1 MKTKRQIIK
10 EKIAKANK
18 HHEAFRRHE
27 SWRYGR
33 LSRSTWRR
41 PQGKDI
47 KMRWVSRRGTKGG
60 LPSSPSPGFRTPN
73 DIRGLH
79 PSGYEPIVI
88 HSEGELVAL
97 KPKYHAIII
106 GSSVGN
112 KKRITLKEAILSR
125 GFKLL
130 NPGIKSKEIGAAEA
144 GEFAPSDVDTTVGK
158 VKREIDADIEPK
170 KSKIELSA
178 DDLKDVEADVEKQ
191 DKGDEE

>member
-1 MKTKRQIIK
+1 MKTKRQILK

-41 PQGKDI
+41 PQGKDV

-106 GSSVGN
+106 GSSVG
-112 KKRITLKEAILSR
+112 KRKRIVLKETILSR

-130 NPGIKSKEIGAAEA
+130 NPGVKTKEIAAAEA
-144 GEFAPSDVDTTVGK
+144 AVLAPSDVDTTVGK
-158 VKREIDADIEPK
+158 IQRDIDEEVEPK
-170 KSKIELSA
+170 KKVELSA
-178 DDLKDVEADVEKQ
+178 EDLKDVEIDVENQ
-191 DKGDEE
+191 DTSDDE